1 MTLIVYIETE
11 EFELESTNDDD
22 EDDETA
28 ADDETADDDDDD
40 GNEDDCANGSIHK
53 SPGAYNL
60 TASSLNDL
68 GQSMIDLSPSATAS
82 GNKSN
87 DDDEHKNT
95 NSNGSEEEEDDDD
108 GVDDYVHNDDDNVH
122 DDNVHT
128 DNDNNNDGNDP
139 VLLSSTHTIVTGGG
153 DYRQSTICP
162 ITSSSSNKYRKR
174 RVSDDDDDDDDDV
187 NLKYGVESTTIRVS
201 SSNRRRLTGN
211 DGLRSIGKQV
221 GSNRKGKVTFG
232 SAQVVTSDDDC
243 ILTWTQG
250 VNFCNFKFRAPG
262 YNEIENNF
270 ALSSAPNSTLSKD
283 PNNYVS
289 VEACQVLYINVAAI
303 IINAAPNPYRLL
315 FYLKVTDSRLLTAKT
330 RRFYE
335 IIIFGKLCEFY
346 KCKLSTNNGTPSI
359 YDYDS
364 GEVHHD
370 SKSFEDHFNLILLK
384 TNKGSFA
391 KTPVGGDYIFCRTK
405 INHQCT
411 IARRHLNSLKK

>member
-40 GNEDDCANGSIHK
+40 GNEDDCANGSINK

-174 RVSDDDDDDDDDV
+174 RVSDDDDDDDDG

-232 SAQVVTSDDDC
+232 SAQVVTSDDDF